1 MADLDSCVDDAR
13 DMHDVM
19 IKTIG
24 VKPENILV
32 MASKSD
38 FENIVRRVDV
48 KVGEGKPGGP
58 KFFDAPT
65 Q

>member
-1 MADLDSCVDDAR
+1 
-13 DMHDVM
+13 
-19 IKTIG
+19 
-24 VKPENILV
+24 

-38 FENIVRRVDV
+38 FENIVRRIDV
-48 KVGEGKPGGP
+48 KVGEEKPGGP

>member
-1 MADLDSCVDDAR
+1 MLSVL
-13 DMHDVM
+13 MHDAM

-38 FENIVRRVDV
+38 FEDIVRRIDV